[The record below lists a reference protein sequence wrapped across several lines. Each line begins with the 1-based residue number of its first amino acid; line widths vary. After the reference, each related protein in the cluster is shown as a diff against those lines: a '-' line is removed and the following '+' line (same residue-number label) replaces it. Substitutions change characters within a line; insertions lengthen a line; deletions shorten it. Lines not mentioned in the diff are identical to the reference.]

1 MYAFF
6 FNTSIRMNG
15 FKKGKNKLLKFK
27 MFSIIL
33 KCLQNDGKMIKTTSC
48 YVSAGD
54 ILRTQA
60 QLLAT
65 VDLSGKTMST

>member
-1 MYAFF
+1 
-6 FNTSIRMNG
+6 
-15 FKKGKNKLLKFK
+15 
-27 MFSIIL
+27 
-33 KCLQNDGKMIKTTSC
+33 MIKTTSC